1 MQPYPLSSPQP
12 RYRGRF
18 EFIPFMMTAVTP
30 IQNQSLTDPQ
40 FQMLQ
45 DVPAEAQWF
54 ADIDN
59 PQTRRA
65 YEADI
70 RSFMQ
75 SAGITRPQDFRL
87 VTRSHVLAWRHD
99 LENQQLAGAS
109 IRRKLAALASLYE
122 YLCNANAVTH
132 NPVKGVKRPKVE
144 SQEGKT
150 PALSDVQA
158 RALLDAPPTD
168 TLKGVRDRAILSVL
182 LFHGL
187 RREELTALKVKDFG
201 QQRRGVLHMLVHG
214 KGGKQR
220 FLPIHPDTTTL
231 VARYLELAGHAKDKD
246 GALFRAVGKGGT
258 SGSDRGLSPGGVYA
272 QVVKFYMEQV
282 GIVGENMGP
291 HALRATAATSALEND
306 ADISQ
311 VQAWLGHSNIST
323 TKVYDRRDAKPQQSP
338 TFKVKY

>member
-1 MQPYPLSSPQP
+1 
-12 RYRGRF
+12 
-18 EFIPFMMTAVTP
+18 MMTAVTP
-30 IQNQSLTDPQ
+30 IQNQPLIDPQ

-54 ADIDN
+54 ADIAN

-75 SAGITRPQDFRL
+75 SAGITKPKDFRL
-87 VTRSHVLAWRHD
+87 VTRSHVLAWRAD
-99 LENQQLAGAS
+99 LEKQQLAGAT

-122 YLCNANAVTH
+122 YLCNANAVPH
-132 NPVKGVKRPKVE
+132 NPVKGVRRPKVE

-150 PALSDVQA
+150 PALSDAQA
-158 RALLDAPPTD
+158 RALLDAPPID
-168 TLKGVRDRAILSVL
+168 TLKGLRDRAILSVL

-187 RREELTALKVKDFG
+187 RREELTSLKVKDFG
-201 QQRRGVLHMLVHG
+201 QQRRGVLHILVHG

-220 FLPIHPDTTTL
+220 FLPLHPETQSL
-231 VARYLELAGHAKDKD
+231 VARYLEQAGHAKDRE
-246 GALFRAVGKGGT
+246 GALFRSVGKGGVA
-258 SGSDRGLSPGGVYA
+258 GSAVGLSPGAVYS
-272 QVVKFYMEQV
+272 QVVKRYLDQL

-291 HALRATAATSALEND
+291 HTLRATAATSALEND